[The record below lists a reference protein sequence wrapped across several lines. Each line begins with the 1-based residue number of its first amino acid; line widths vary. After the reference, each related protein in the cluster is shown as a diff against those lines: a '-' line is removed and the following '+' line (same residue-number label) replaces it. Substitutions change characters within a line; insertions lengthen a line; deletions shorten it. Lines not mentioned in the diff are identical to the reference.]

1 LPIVAS
7 PGFSL
12 HVRLR
17 TLSHNN
23 TTMSAVTMNA
33 ITVKASAF
41 TAGRVSLRAKSAVAA
56 KPRGMTVMAFK
67 VTLDTPEGQQ
77 VIECADDTYI
87 LDAAEEGGID
97 LPYSCRAGACSSC
110 AGKVT
115 TGSIDQSDQSFL
127 DDDQMSAGFTLTC
140 VAYPTSDC
148 TIKTHMEEELY

>member
-1 LPIVAS
+1 MPIVAS

-12 HVRLR
+12 QVRLH

-87 LDAAEEGGID
+87 LDAAEVRV
-97 LPYSCRAGACSSC
+97 L
-110 AGKVT
+110 VT
-115 TGSIDQSDQSFL
+115 S
-127 DDDQMSAGFTLTC
+127 
-140 VAYPTSDC
+140 Y
-148 TIKTHMEEELY
+148 

>member
-1 LPIVAS
+1 
-7 PGFSL
+7 
-12 HVRLR
+12 
-17 TLSHNN
+17 
-23 TTMSAVTMNA
+23 MSAVTMNA

-56 KPRGMTVMAFK
+56 KPRGMTVMAYK
-67 VTLDTPEGQQ
+67 VTLETPEGTQE
-77 VIECADDTYI
+77 IECADDTYV
-87 LDAAEEGGID
+87 LDAAEEAGID

-115 TGSIDQSDQSFL
+115 AGTIDQSDQSFL
-127 DDDQMSAGFTLTC
+127 DDDQMGAGFTLTC

>member
-1 LPIVAS
+1 MPIVAS

-87 LDAAEEGGID
+87 LDAAEVRV
-97 LPYSCRAGACSSC
+97 L
-110 AGKVT
+110 VT
-115 TGSIDQSDQSFL
+115 S
-127 DDDQMSAGFTLTC
+127 
-140 VAYPTSDC
+140 Y
-148 TIKTHMEEELY
+148 